1 MGSRTGF
8 SDARAQGPGPAQR
21 GLFREYA
28 EVILVCV
35 IVVVFLRG
43 FVFQQSEIPSGSME
57 DTLLV
62 GDYIIV
68 NRFIYAPTSFG
79 WERGIFPIRDPRRGD
94 VIVFKKPQE
103 PELDFIKRVVG
114 LPGETVELRRGR
126 LFVDGRAV
134 DEPHINDLYRQ
145 AGSFGPYN
153 VGPDDFFVM
162 GDHRNSSSDSRV
174 WGTVPRHLIK
184 GRAAWILLSTNP
196 PANDRNPPGKVT
208 LRSLGGKLY
217 NLVFNARWDR
227 ALRLI
232 R

>member
-8 SDARAQGPGPAQR
+8 TDEREMGPEAATR
-21 GLFREYA
+21 GVLREYV

-35 IVVVFLRG
+35 IVVVFLRS

-57 DTLLV
+57 DTLLI

-68 NRFIYAPTSFG
+68 NRFLYAPTSFD
-79 WERGIFPIRDPRRGD
+79 WERSLLPIRQPRRGD
-94 VIVFKKPQE
+94 VVVFKKPQE

-114 LPGETVELRRGR
+114 LPGERVELRRGR
-126 LFVDGRAV
+126 LFVDGLEIH
-134 DEPHINDLYRQ
+134 EPYINGLYRT
-145 AGSFGPYN
+145 AGSFGP
-153 VGPDDFFVM
+153 VVVAPDEFFVM

-174 WGTVPRHLIK
+174 WGSVPHRLIK

-196 PANDRNPPGKVT
+196 SPEDHNPAGKVT
-208 LRSLGGKLY
+208 LRSLGRKVY
-217 NLVFNARWDR
+217 NLVFRSRWDR

>member
-1 MGSRTGF
+1 LGSRTGF
-8 SDARAQGPGPAQR
+8 TDARDEGPTAPPR
-21 GLFREYA
+21 GVLREYA

-57 DTLLV
+57 DTLLI

-68 NRFIYAPTSFG
+68 NRFIYAPTTFD
-79 WERGIFPIRDPRRGD
+79 WERSLLPIRQPRRGD
-94 VIVFKKPQE
+94 VVVFKKPQE
-103 PELDFIKRVVG
+103 PELDFIKRVIG
-114 LPGETVELRRGR
+114 LPGERVELRRGR
-126 LFVDGRAV
+126 LFVDGLEIH
-134 DEPHINDLYRQ
+134 EPYINDLYRT
-145 AGSFGPYN
+145 AGSYGPI
-153 VGPDDFFVM
+153 VVAPDEYFVM

-174 WGTVPRHLIK
+174 WGLVPRHLLK

-196 PANDRNPPGKVT
+196 NPDDHHPAGKVT
-208 LRSLGGKLY
+208 LRSLGRKMY
-217 NLVFNARWDR
+217 NLVFHARWDR